1 MGWTNEE
8 RDVESQF
15 TGELWLGLESLHQ
28 LTSGGAYRLH
38 IAMKDFDNRAYE
50 AVYESF
56 QVTKNFIILA
66 TAKDRLRSDIFI
78 RKNVTVYYFLAMKI
92 LQIS

>member
-1 MGWTNEE
+1 MGGTNEE
-8 RDVESQF
+8 RDVECQF
-15 TGELWLGLESLHQ
+15 AGELWLGLKSLHQ

-38 IAMKDFDNRAYE
+38 IVMNDFDNRAYE

-56 QVTKNFIILA
+56 QVTKNLIILA

-78 RKNVTVYYFLAMKI
+78 KKMSLFITFWP
-92 LQIS
+92 

>member
-1 MGWTNEE
+1 MGGTNEE
-8 RDVESQF
+8 RDVECQF
-15 TGELWLGLESLHQ
+15 AGELWLGLKSLHQ

-38 IAMKDFDNRAYE
+38 IVMKDFDNRAYE

-56 QVTKNFIILA
+56 QVTKNLIILA

-78 RKNVTVYYFLAMKI
+78 KNVTVYYFWP
-92 LQIS
+92 

>member
-8 RDVESQF
+8 RDVECQF
-15 TGELWLGLESLHQ
+15 AGELWLGLKSLHQ

-38 IAMKDFDNRAYE
+38 IVMNDFDNRAYE

-56 QVTKNFIILA
+56 QVTKNLIILA

-78 RKNVTVYYFLAMKI
+78 KNVTVYYFWP
-92 LQIS
+92 